1 MPKRNKQYKSWG
13 GNWTEQKLD
22 TFESYVRAYLNI
34 MNKYRDKFGWK
45 LLYFDGFAGSG
56 SRSEDDRKHEAENF
70 LDVFGEETVDTGEL
84 SVYQGAAERV
94 VQLEQTMRGFDYY
107 YFVDMFDEN
116 CTKLKLKLAAYPTK
130 GYKVFRQGD
139 ANDMIRQLADA
150 MDEDKKLKALVFLD
164 PFGMQIDW
172 TSIVTLASKG
182 IDLWVLLPTGVII
195 NRLLKRDG
203 TLMYPETLERFFGIS
218 KDELKNRF
226 YERKVD
232 LDLFTDVCEK
242 YVKIS
247 DSIAKIADLFC
258 ERISDLFDYVTPKPL
273 VLKNDNNVSI
283 YHFVCASNNQTA
295 VKIAQDII
303 EKRQK

>member
-1 MPKRNKQYKSWG
+1 MQERNKQYKRWG

-70 LDVFGEETVDTGEL
+70 LEIFGEETVDTGEL

-94 VQLEQTMRGFDYY
+94 VKLEQTMRGFDYY
-107 YFVDMFDEN
+107 YFVDMFDKN
-116 CTKLKLKLAAYPTK
+116 CTKLKLKLEAYPTK

-150 MDEDKKLKALVFLD
+150 MNEDKKLKALVFLD

-218 KDELKNRF
+218 KDEIKKRF

>member
-1 MPKRNKQYKSWG
+1 MQERNKQYKRWG

-70 LDVFGEETVDTGEL
+70 LEIFGEETVDTGEL

-94 VQLEQTMRGFDYY
+94 VKLEQTMRGFDYY
-107 YFVDMFDEN
+107 YFVDMFDKN
-116 CTKLKLKLAAYPTK
+116 CTKLKLKLEAYPTK

-150 MDEDKKLKALVFLD
+150 MNEDKKLKALVFLD

-182 IDLWVLLPTGVII
+182 IDLWVLLATGVII

-218 KDELKNRF
+218 KDEIKKRF